1 MSSLTIFLSRL
12 IGLFAVLVSLS
23 LLMARKSGV
32 EAVDALIHDRP
43 LVLTI
48 GMIVLLGGLAIVLS
62 HNIWS
67 GGAPPVVVT
76 LFGWIILIRGVLI
89 LFLSPDALVSL
100 FEMFSFDEF
109 FYVYVAIPLFLG
121 LYLTYAGFKS
131 SSPSPAA
138 RMGSDRSPRS

>member
-1 MSSLTIFLSRL
+1 MSPLTIFLSRL

-48 GMIVLLGGLAIVLS
+48 GMIVLLGGLAMVLS

-89 LFLSPDALVSL
+89 LFLSPDAMVSL
-100 FEMFSFDEF
+100 FEVFRFEEF
-109 FYVYVAIPLFLG
+109 FYVYAAIPLILG

-131 SSPSPAA
+131 IVAIA
-138 RMGSDRSPRS
+138 GRQDGFG

>member
-1 MSSLTIFLSRL
+1 MSPLTIFLSRL

-48 GMIVLLGGLAIVLS
+48 GMIVLLGGLAMVLS

-67 GGAPPVVVT
+67 GGALPVVVT

-89 LFLSPDALVSL
+89 LFLSPDAMVSL
-100 FEMFSFDEF
+100 FEVFRFEEFSMST
-109 FYVYVAIPLFLG
+109 PLSL
-121 LYLTYAGFKS
+121 S
-131 SSPSPAA
+131 SSACI
-138 RMGSDRSPRS
+138 